1 MLAQLCRDMTDLT
14 PEDIA
19 QLEAVER
26 QLPLMAELSQGDVFI
41 DCPLP
46 NGQAV
51 VAAHARPSTYG
62 SAYRKQVVGRLAT
75 PEKEP
80 AVFHALSLRSPIRDI
95 KAITQENQTV
105 LQDVVPIFNG
115 EQRCIALLIRE
126 KDISGQLLQEKKLQ
140 TLSKNYEKETPDLR
154 GSGEEVFDSVAL
166 REVHHRVKNNLQL
179 VASILSLQARRC
191 DSEPTKNILLE
202 NVGRVLSIAAIHDI
216 LTNSTNGFRQVDS
229 LSLLEH
235 LQKNLQSLA
244 TEGKRIVITV
254 TGSSAPLPAD
264 IASSMALVVN
274 ELVTNALKHA
284 FKDRTGGHI
293 EIAFCAGK
301 LYHTVTV
308 TDDGSGFDPSDAGS
322 SRLGLNIVEATV
334 RDKLKGHLT
343 IRSDAGGSCASFDF
357 KAE

>member
-1 MLAQLCRDMTDLT
+1 MLAQLCREMTGLT

-46 NGQAV
+46 NGLAV
-51 VAAHARPSTYG
+51 VAAHARPSTAG
-62 SAYRKQVVGRLAT
+62 SAYRKPVVGRLAT
-75 PEKEP
+75 PEREP
-80 AVFHALSLRSPIRDI
+80 AVFHAFRLRSPIRDI

-105 LQDVVPIFNG
+105 LQDVVPILNA
-115 EQRCIALLIRE
+115 EQRCIALLIQE
-126 KDISGQLLQEKKLQ
+126 KDISGQLLREKKLQ
-140 TLSKNYEKETPDLR
+140 TLAKSYEMEAPGLR
-154 GSGEEVFDSVAL
+154 GGGEDGFDAAAL

-191 DSEPTKNILLE
+191 GSEDVKNILLE

-229 LSLLEH
+229 LPLLER
-235 LQKNLQSLA
+235 LQKNLQSLVP
-244 TEGKRIVITV
+244 EGKRIAITV
-254 TGSSAPLPAD
+254 TGPSVPLPAD
-264 IASSMALVVN
+264 VASSMALVVN

-284 FKDRTGGHI
+284 FAQRSEGRI
-293 EIAFCAGK
+293 EIAFCAGS

-308 TDDGSGFDPSDAGS
+308 TDDGSGFDPSDAGKG
-322 SRLGLNIVEATV
+322 RLGLSIVEATV
-334 RDKLKGHLT
+334 RDKLKGQLT
-343 IRSDAGGSCASFDF
+343 IRSGAGGSRASFDF
-357 KAE
+357 KTE